1 MLQSGSMLA
10 RVSVRSEAESRNRYQ
25 VKSCE
30 IDKKERVCVCVSVCG
45 WVHLGFLPLR
55 ISKVL
60 VNVAPDQ

>member
-10 RVSVRSEAESRNRYQ
+10 RVSVRSEAESRNRHQ

-30 IDKKERVCVCVSVCG
+30 IDNKERVGVGVGV
-45 WVHLGFLPLR
+45 WLHLGFLPLR

>member
-30 IDKKERVCVCVSVCG
+30 IDNKEHVGVGVGV
-45 WVHLGFLPLR
+45 WLHLGFLPLR